1 MKIKILLLAPYR
13 GLKELALSLASEQTD
28 LDITVKEGDLEEA
41 LAIYKHLENEKFDI
55 IISRGGTANLLRDHV
70 PQPVVEIPLSGFDLL
85 RTLTL
90 VKDYKGK
97 LEMVAFPNIC
107 DDVIAVSH
115 LMGID
120 IPYTVIHE
128 ELQVEGIIRQAKK
141 KGVQVI
147 VGDTVTIRLAKKH
160 GLQGVLITSGRES
173 VIEAF
178 HHAKQ
183 VYQVLLQANKK
194 YRAYEALL
202 HELEEGIAMADE
214 QGRISFSNP
223 GFRRFMQLFGEPGE
237 TANPSLVELFP
248 DWMSMVQTVNENKK
262 AISYVNIGGRQLQ
275 WTLGIFEEDR
285 HRRLYYVRIKSLRDA
300 EDELEIKYAQP
311 PVHSFTQILGSA
323 REGKKAIEQA
333 KKAAAEHLITLYGEE
348 GTGKKYI
355 AGAIHG
361 SLEPKNDWFIELT
374 VKEGTPGALSRL
386 TDALSGIENGTV
398 YLKGLEKFDELS
410 QAAISRWLE
419 RQPNKV
425 IMSFKESPEVMLDK
439 GAVGQELYELISKHS
454 VYIPSLRE
462 RMEDLDEYIRYFIGK
477 CNEKYGKQIV
487 GIRNDV
493 LERMSEYAWKGNLEE
508 LEQMVDSF
516 VRISKGHYIENDVL
530 SLIPSDTGKSASRSG
545 TVEIDIHQTLE
556 EIEQEI
562 IQRVLA
568 EEKMNQ
574 SRAAKRLGITR
585 ATLWRKLKETKNG

>member
-13 GLKELALSLASEQTD
+13 GLKELALSLSSEQTD

-41 LAIYKHLENEKFDI
+41 LVIYKHLENEGYHI

-70 PQPVVEIPLSGFDLL
+70 PQPVVEIPLSGFDIL

-107 DDVIAVSH
+107 DGVIAVSH

-128 ELQVEGIIRQAKK
+128 ESQVEGIIRQAKE

-147 VGDTVTIRLAKKH
+147 VGDTVTIRIAKKH

-183 VYQVLLQANKK
+183 VYQVLLQGDRK
-194 YRAYEALL
+194 YRAYEVLL
-202 HELEEGIAMADE
+202 NEMEEGIAIADE
-214 QGRISFSNP
+214 QGRLSFSNP
-223 GFRRFMQLFGEPGE
+223 SFHRFVRLFGETP
-237 TANPSLVELFP
+237 NLSLVEMFP

-262 AISYVNIGGRQLQ
+262 AISYVNAGGQQLQ

-285 HRRLYYVRIKSLRDA
+285 HRRLYFVKMKSLRDA
-300 EDELEIKYAQP
+300 EDELEIQYAQP
-311 PVHSFTQILGSA
+311 PIHSFTQILGSA
-323 REGKKAIEQA
+323 KEGRKAIEQA
-333 KKAAAEHLITLYGEE
+333 KEAAAKHLITLYGEE

-361 SLEPKNDWFIELT
+361 SLEPKNELFIE
-374 VKEGTPGALSRL
+374 VNIKAGTPGALSRL
-386 TDALSGIENGTV
+386 TDVLSGIETGTV
-398 YLKGLEKFDELS
+398 YLKGLEKFDYLCQS
-410 QAAISRWLE
+410 AISRWLE
-419 RQPNKV
+419 RQPNQW
-425 IMSFKESPEVMLDK
+425 IMSFKESPKAMFDK
-439 GAVGQELYELISKHS
+439 GIICKELYELISNHPI
-454 VYIPSLRE
+454 YIPSLRE

-487 GIRNDV
+487 GIRDDV
-493 LERMSEYAWKGNLEE
+493 LEKLSEYAWKGNLEE
-508 LEQMVDSF
+508 LEQMIDSF
-516 VRISKGHYIENDVL
+516 VRNSKGQYIEDHVM
-530 SLIPSDTGKSASRSG
+530 SLLPMNSGTKKGAPRSG
-545 TVEIDIHQTLE
+545 IMEIDIHQTLE
-556 EIEQEI
+556 DIEYEI

-568 EEKMNQ
+568 EENMNQ

-585 ATLWRKLKETKNG
+585 ATLWRKLKETKNE

>member
-1 MKIKILLLAPYR
+1 M
-13 GLKELALSLASEQTD
+13 
-28 LDITVKEGDLEEA
+28 
-41 LAIYKHLENEKFDI
+41 
-55 IISRGGTANLLRDHV
+55 
-70 PQPVVEIPLSGFDLL
+70 
-85 RTLTL
+85 
-90 VKDYKGK
+90 
-97 LEMVAFPNIC
+97 
-107 DDVIAVSH
+107 
-115 LMGID
+115 
-120 IPYTVIHE
+120 
-128 ELQVEGIIRQAKK
+128 
-141 KGVQVI
+141 
-147 VGDTVTIRLAKKH
+147 
-160 GLQGVLITSGRES
+160 
-173 VIEAF
+173 
-178 HHAKQ
+178 
-183 VYQVLLQANKK
+183 
-194 YRAYEALL
+194 
-202 HELEEGIAMADE
+202 
-214 QGRISFSNP
+214 
-223 GFRRFMQLFGEPGE
+223 
-237 TANPSLVELFP
+237 
-248 DWMSMVQTVNENKK
+248 
-262 AISYVNIGGRQLQ
+262 
-275 WTLGIFEEDR
+275 
-285 HRRLYYVRIKSLRDA
+285 
-300 EDELEIKYAQP
+300 
-311 PVHSFTQILGSA
+311 
-323 REGKKAIEQA
+323 EQA

-374 VKEGTPGALSRL
+374 VKAGTPGALSRL

-425 IMSFKESPEVMLDK
+425 IMSFKESPEAMLDK
-439 GAVGQELYELISKHS
+439 GAVGQELYELISKHP

-487 GIRNDV
+487 GIRDDV

-508 LEQMVDSF
+508 LEQMIDSF